1 MIYDPLEGC
10 LLLSVYYKMARGY
23 VVVILDLSISDSKLV
38 KPKCV
43 FQLCNEE
50 LDFCQVFQFVEL

>member
-10 LLLSVYYKMARGY
+10 LLLSVYYKMARG
-23 VVVILDLSISDSKLV
+23 VVVTLELSISDSKLV

-43 FQLCNEE
+43 FQLYNEE
-50 LDFCQVFQFVEL
+50 LEFCQVFQFVEL